1 MLFRSFTI
9 YVRAYPNVP
18 AENRNG
24 DMNLIRRFLGG
35 MRDREAAKLVASTK
49 NPQQYTQALTDA
61 SDAEAGLAAHARDER
76 KLAFRG
82 QVNALTHRGQARGR
96 SLPASAATAGLTRPS
111 QASSAACYNC
121 GGTGHRSRECPSPRA
136 TTTPTRGRGRG
147 RATSRLGARTR
158 WNPKDRSRVLMK
170 FKRAVA
176 ALEEAGLESGST
188 AEGAADAKEAEGEAA
203 MIAALEEGAAGLT
216 HEYEETDNPEPNDD
230 EADWGEYDEE
240 I

>member
-1 MLFRSFTI
+1 
-9 YVRAYPNVP
+9 
-18 AENRNG
+18 
-24 DMNLIRRFLGG
+24 
-35 MRDREAAKLVASTK
+35 
-49 NPQQYTQALTDA
+49 
-61 SDAEAGLAAHARDER
+61 
-76 KLAFRG
+76 
-82 QVNALTHRGQARGR
+82 
-96 SLPASAATAGLTRPS
+96 
-111 QASSAACYNC
+111 
-121 GGTGHRSRECPSPRA
+121 
-136 TTTPTRGRGRG
+136 
-147 RATSRLGARTR
+147 
-158 WNPKDRSRVLMK
+158 MK